1 MVDPHAPAR
10 RGAEGYHR
18 SQDGPSSVAGGRPY
32 PSMKELQDM
41 AAAMNLSEAEDG
53 ASVCIPGLYPR
64 SIWHVH

>member
-1 MVDPHAPAR
+1 
-10 RGAEGYHR
+10 
-18 SQDGPSSVAGGRPY
+18 
-32 PSMKELQDM
+32 MKELQDM